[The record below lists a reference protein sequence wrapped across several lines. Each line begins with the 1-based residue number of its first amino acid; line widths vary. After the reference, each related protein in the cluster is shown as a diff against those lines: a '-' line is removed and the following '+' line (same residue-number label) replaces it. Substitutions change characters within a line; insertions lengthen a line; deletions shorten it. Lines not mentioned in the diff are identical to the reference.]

1 MTPKFITILETLA
14 DRAQYFLLPIGIP
27 LIKSKKKTQNT

>member
-14 DRAQYFLLPIGIP
+14 DIAQYFLLPIGIP
-27 LIKSKKKTQNT
+27 LIKSKNKTQNT